1 MAYTKYSLTPANNT
15 ASPPDGAPEGMLPS
29 AVNDTMRDMMA
40 QIRDCGDGVRDG
52 TYTMTAVKI
61 TGGTING
68 ATIGATT
75 ATTGKFSTLTNSA
88 LTSGRVTYAGASG
101 LLSDSANL
109 TWDNFNVRL
118 GIGTASPSYTLDVVS
133 TSMRVASGTT
143 GVGYVQYGNSATASN
158 NWHLGTEG
166 DGTYRFFNG
175 NFGSGTERMRIDS
188 NGNLGVGTSSPASY
202 GGSAFIKSVNIGT
215 LNTITAGFSDEV
227 TGTLRI
233 AHASGQNI
241 INFDTSN
248 LCFQSGGSTPTE
260 RARITSSG
268 RLLINSPS
276 FTEGMVSIKCNASS
290 SGISIG
296 VLTNGD
302 NAVNFY
308 NSSNTYVAS
317 IVVNSGTVVYGTVSD
332 YRFKENILPM
342 TNALE
347 KVSLLKPCTYTWKNN
362 GDVGQGFIAHE
373 LQEVIPDAVSGK
385 KDAMET
391 YIDENGDEQTR
402 IKPQGVDTSFVVATL
417 TAAIQEQ
424 QALIESLTTRLSA
437 LENK

>member
-15 ASPPDGAPEGMLPS
+15 AAPPDGAPEGMLPS

-40 QIRDCGDGVRDG
+40 QIRDVGDGVRDG
-52 TYTMTAVKI
+52 TYTMTAPKI

-68 ATIGATT
+68 ATIGATS

-88 LTSGRVTYAGASG
+88 LTSGRITYAGASG
-101 LLSDSANL
+101 LLSDTDGL
-109 TWDNFNVRL
+109 TYDGTIFQVKL
-118 GIGTASPSYTLDVVS
+118 GNTAST
-133 TSMRVASGTT
+133 
-143 GVGYVQYGNSATASN
+143 Q
-158 NWHLGTEG
+158 
-166 DGTYRFFNG
+166 F
-175 NFGSGTERMRIDS
+175 
-188 NGNLGVGTSSPASY
+188 
-202 GGSAFIKSVNIGT
+202 
-215 LNTITAGFSDEV
+215 
-227 TGTLRI
+227 RI
-233 AHASGQNI
+233 AHSSAA
-241 INFDTSN
+241 NFYADYTEKGDLTVGRSSWSSN
-248 LCFQSGGSTPTE
+248 VTTEFST
-260 RARITSSG
+260 TSSSSSYTGDLAGGFSFKPRGTLAVAIAGNG
-268 RLLINSPS
+268 RMLINSPS

-290 SGISIG
+290 SGISVG

-373 LQEVIPDAVSGK
+373 LQEVVPDAVSGK
-385 KDAMET
+385 KDAIET

-402 IKPQGVDTSFVVATL
+402 IKPQGVDTSFLVATL

-424 QALIESLTTRLSA
+424 QALIESLTTRLTA

>member
-1 MAYTKYSLTPANNT
+1 MAQTNYTPISLYYSTT
-15 ASPPDGAPEGMLPS
+15 ASAVPTAANLVPGELAINTNDGKLYYEDSSGVVRVLATKSTGTIGGSTTQVQYNSSGSLAGS
-29 AVNDTMRDMMA
+29 ANFVF
-40 QIRDCGDGVRDG
+40 DG
-52 TYTMTAVKI
+52 T
-61 TGGTING
+61 
-68 ATIGATT
+68 
-75 ATTGKFSTLTNSA
+75 
-88 LTSGRVTYAGASG
+88 
-101 LLSDSANL
+101 
-109 TWDNFNVRL
+109 NV
-118 GIGTASPSYTLDVVS
+118 GI
-133 TSMRVASGTT
+133 
-143 GVGYVQYGNSATASN
+143 
-158 NWHLGTEG
+158 
-166 DGTYRFFNG
+166 
-175 NFGSGTERMRIDS
+175 
-188 NGNLGVGTSSPASY
+188 GTSSPAVLLDVNGIGYFRNLLYVSGSY
-202 GGSAFIKSVNIGT
+202 GISSDSASPILFKINNVEKMTLTSAGNVGIGT
-215 LNTITAGFSDEV
+215 SSPTGSLEIATSSATSIVANSSNATGGWIEYKRSGTTYAYIGNAGALTGSNTDDLAIQAIAGKS
-227 TGTLRI
+227 LRFQTNGNNTRMVI
-233 AHASGQNI
+233 
-241 INFDTSN
+241 DT
-248 LCFQSGGSTPTE
+248 
-260 RARITSSG
+260 SG

-276 FTEGMVSIKCNASS
+276 FTEGMVSIKCSSSS

-317 IVVNSGTVVYGTVSD
+317 IVVNSGTIVYGTVSD

-424 QALIESLTTRLSA
+424 QALIESLTTRLTA